1 MRTLTMKTL
10 KIGSLTKAFLDYPQF
25 EEILKSLSRTSFPS
39 ASCETEKEKL
49 LFIHIVSPCRST
61 YGQRLVL
68 SRRVSASPQV
78 GKSQNVREGK
88 RRDSSQLS
96 ASENDSLEIDLK
108 IEEALN
114 TLRGGIDPSKRSS
127 SITPTKGEPTLS
139 TNVNRKG
146 LKKRAFTRTNSENV
160 KKSVVT
166 EELELR
172 EFLDLEKQIERETV
186 KVSVNLGNLKQ
197 KHKRNSVECRLNSSE
212 KQAVLRKVTLV
223 SKNRDTHR
231 SKVGKESLNAG
242 LLKSDHRYQ
251 EKSSSEKCLE
261 TQVKTNPTITLRE
274 TVSKMLGNKKPT
286 AALKPKKMRLD
297 DKSSFLTKVRGSTFT
312 DKFVLR
318 LILFAWKTIV
328 SKKNK

>member
-25 EEILKSLSRTSFPS
+25 EEILKSVPFSS

-49 LFIHIVSPCRST
+49 LFVHIAPPCKSS

-68 SRRVSASPQV
+68 SRRTSASPQV
-78 GKSQNVREGK
+78 GRSQNVKGGK

-96 ASENDSLEIDLK
+96 ASENDSLEIDLN

-114 TLRGGIDPSKRSS
+114 TLRGGMDASKRSTS
-127 SITPTKGEPTLS
+127 STPIRVESALAKE
-139 TNVNRKG
+139 VNKKG

-160 KKSVVT
+160 KKNVIT

-186 KVSVNLGNLKQ
+186 KVSVNLGNFKP
-197 KHKRNSVECRLNSSE
+197 KVKRNSVECKLNPSE
-212 KQAVLRKVTLV
+212 KQAVFRKVTLV
-223 SKNRDTHR
+223 SKNRDSLR
-231 SKVGKESLNAG
+231 PKMAKESLAMG
-242 LLKSDHRYQ
+242 LFKNDNGYHG
-251 EKSSSEKCLE
+251 KSSSEKCLE
-261 TQVKTNPTITLRE
+261 TQAKPNPTITLRE

-286 AALKPKKMRLD
+286 MALKPKKMKLD
-297 DKSSFLTKVRGSTFT
+297 DKPSFLTKVRGSTFT

-318 LILFAWKTIV
+318 LILFAWKTVV
-328 SKKNK
+328 SNKNK